1 MAEGASSYPFM
12 CLLLLLTVCTSGEYT
27 CEQEELKI
35 EEKQNFHYSHRL
47 LLHNLQLKATQHDT
61 LTTLPTTPVT
71 VSPETIP
78 TPTIVT
84 VPATNPEA
92 TPVAPVTV
100 PSANPVNSPVP
111 VTNPV
116 TTPSTVP
123 GAQPATSPVTTYPP
137 PSTGV
142 PATTPVTNPVSPPAT
157 PVTNPVSPP
166 ATTGAPAA
174 VPGQSWCV
182 AKSGVLES
190 SLQAALDYAC
200 GIGGADCS
208 GIQQGSSCYNPISLQ
223 NHASFAFNSYY
234 QKNPSPTSCDFGGT
248 AMITNTN
255 PSSGTCIYPSS
266 SSSPA
271 TATTPTTPATTTPT
285 TPATTTPTT
294 PATTMTP
301 TMPTTITPT
310 PTTSSS
316 SGAIVPVSASP
327 TVFNTSNPASGST
340 TVVGDNPPSV
350 NSSTSLAT
358 TLQPFTGCIILVISV
373 VTRRLILDK

>member
-12 CLLLLLTVCTSGEYT
+12 CLLFLLTVCTSGVSPLKP
-27 CEQEELKI
+27 CEQEELEI

-84 VPATNPEA
+84 VPATNPES
-92 TPVAPVTV
+92 TPVTPAAPVTV
-100 PSANPVNSPVP
+100 PSANPVSSPVP

-123 GAQPATSPVTTYPP
+123 GATPVTNPVTYPP

-157 PVTNPVSPP
+157 
-166 ATTGAPAA
+166 TGSPAA

-208 GIQQGSSCYNPISLQ
+208 GIQQGSSCYNPVSLQ

-255 PSSGTCIYPSS
+255 PSKSRY
-266 SSSPA
+266 A
-271 TATTPTTPATTTPT
+271 
-285 TPATTTPTT
+285 
-294 PATTMTP
+294 
-301 TMPTTITPT
+301 
-310 PTTSSS
+310 
-316 SGAIVPVSASP
+316 
-327 TVFNTSNPASGST
+327 N
-340 TVVGDNPPSV
+340 
-350 NSSTSLAT
+350 
-358 TLQPFTGCIILVISV
+358 
-373 VTRRLILDK
+373 